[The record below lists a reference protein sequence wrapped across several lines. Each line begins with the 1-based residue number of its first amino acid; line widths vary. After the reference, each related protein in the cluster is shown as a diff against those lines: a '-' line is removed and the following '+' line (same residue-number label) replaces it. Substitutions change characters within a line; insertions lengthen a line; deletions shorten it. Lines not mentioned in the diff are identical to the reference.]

1 MMKEVYRGHEIVMLD
16 GSPRSAII
24 FEHQTGTE
32 LPTKITALPDEADQA
47 CMRRARRLIDL
58 YIEAAVQVM

>member
-1 MMKEVYRGHEIVMLD
+1 MKEVYRGHEIVMLD
-16 GSPRSAII
+16 GSPRCAVI
-24 FEHQTGTE
+24 FEHRTGTE
-32 LPTKITALPDEADQA
+32 LPTKITALPDEPEQV